1 MFFGFTTS
9 THHHAV
15 FKIASNVLFNVAV
28 IILSTNVLIAQNP
41 IKENIKALSNPAF
54 DKFEVGVSGGLSLN
68 SFTTSQPQTGFNT
81 GAAAGLS
88 INYKFFRGLGVQL
101 EANFLQQGGQ
111 LISFKDDTRYGLPES
126 FETKNVKNSSYIL
139 NSIEIPLLLN
149 YTFKLKQSWKP
160 TIYTGGS
167 FAHTFN
173 VTENYQ
179 KAGDLLAGEGII
191 ATANGS
197 QNVTGVFKSNRLNFI
212 AGGNVKLP
220 LYANIQLLLDFRYLI
235 GLTPVRENY
244 SYMDKAG
251 FGSDVRTN
259 SFISKIGIV
268 IPVER
273 SKPNL

>member
-1 MFFGFTTS
+1 MFSCFRCYLHAITT
-9 THHHAV
+9 TK
-15 FKIASNVLFNVAV
+15 FIYFLFLNF
-28 IILSTNVLIAQNP
+28 LLITFFSDAGLAQHKLQKHN
-41 IKENIKALSNPAF
+41 KKAFYFLKNKL
-54 DKFEVGVSGGLSLN
+54 DVGASGGLSLN
-68 SFTTSQPQTGFNT
+68 SFATAQPQAGFNT

-160 TIYTGGS
+160 AIYTGGS

-179 KAGDLLAGEGII
+179 KTGDLLAGEGII

-197 QNVTGVFKSNRLNFI
+197 QNVTGVFKSNRFNFI
-212 AGGNVKLP
+212 VGGNVKLP

-259 SFISKIGIV
+259 SFISKIGII
-268 IPVER
+268 IPVV
-273 SKPNL
+273 KK

>member
-1 MFFGFTTS
+1 MFLRFRCYLRASVTP
-9 THHHAV
+9 
-15 FKIASNVLFNVAV
+15 KIVSLLFLNSLL
-28 IILSTNVLIAQNP
+28 IIFFPDVGLAQN
-41 IKENIKALSNPAF
+41 KLQRHNKKTFHLLQNKL
-54 DKFEVGVSGGLSLN
+54 DVGASGGLSVN
-68 SFTTSQPQTGFNT
+68 SFATSQPHAGFNT
-81 GAAAGLS
+81 GVAAGLS
-88 INYKFFRGLGVQL
+88 INYKFFKGLGVQL
-101 EANFLQQGGQ
+101 EANYLQQGGQ

-167 FAHTFN
+167 VAHTFN

-179 KAGDLLAGEGII
+179 KTGDLLAGEDII

-197 QNVTGVFKSNRLNFI
+197 QNVTGIFKSNRLNFI
-212 AGGNVKLP
+212 IGGNVKLP

-259 SFISKIGIV
+259 SFISKIGII
-268 IPVER
+268 IPVV
-273 SKPNL
+273 KK